1 MSGSHKIS
9 LPMAIL
15 INVNI
20 MLGAGIFVNTAQ
32 LAKYA
37 GGLGA
42 LAYAIVGLLLIPLI
56 VCIAELLKIHPSGGF
71 YTYARQELSPLIG
84 FISAWSF
91 IIAKLASA
99 TMIIHA
105 SMNFMQ
111 ILIPKLQ
118 SVNILALDGAIVCAY
133 VGLNLLNMRTGG
145 MIQTM
150 FIVFKIIPIFFAISV
165 GLFLFNGAN
174 FAPQELLWSGIPSAI
189 PLVFYAAMGFE
200 SACSL
205 SSKIENARRNAPLA
219 IFISYGIVISIL
231 VAYQTIFYGALGN
244 YLMTAIDYRVVFPE
258 LLRNILPAA
267 PELALKLGGIL
278 NLAIASSA
286 LGGAYGII
294 FSNTWNVYAL
304 AEHRHLFA
312 SDFFA
317 RLNRHAIPV
326 GCVALQG
333 AICLLYIFVSRGNQV
348 PLQQLAALGVVIT
361 YTISVIALMA
371 ARKYNPTVTI
381 HRIIPFLGLVNCA
394 FILAVCVQRLIQG
407 QSVFSLIAFSV
418 LLGLGLCM
426 FMMTKKTE

>member
-1 MSGSHKIS
+1 
-9 LPMAIL
+9 MAIL

-20 MLGAGIFVNTAQ
+20 MLGAGIFVNTAK
-32 LAKYA
+32 LAQFA

-42 LAYAIVGLLLIPLI
+42 VAYVIVGVLLLPLI

-71 YTYARQELSPLIG
+71 YTYARQEISPLIG

-111 ILIPKLQ
+111 ILIPVLQ

-165 GLFLFNGAN
+165 GLFLFNGGN
-174 FAPQELLWSGIPSAI
+174 FAANELLWSGIPSAI
-189 PLVFYAAMGFE
+189 PLVFYATMGFE

-205 SSKIENARRNAPLA
+205 SSKIENSRRNAPLA

-244 YLMTAIDYRVVFPE
+244 YLITAVDYRVVFPE
-258 LLRNILPAA
+258 LLRNLLPAA
-267 PELALKLGGIL
+267 PDLALKLGGII

-304 AEHRHLFA
+304 AENGHLFA
-312 SDFFA
+312 SNFFA
-317 RLNRHAIPV
+317 RLNAHAIPV
-326 GCVALQG
+326 GCVILQG
-333 AICLLYIFVSRGNQV
+333 VICLLYIMVSGGDQV

-361 YTISVIALMA
+361 YTISVIALIK
-371 ARKYNPTVTI
+371 ARAHNTAITL
-381 HRIIPFLGLVNCA
+381 HRLVPALGLANCMLLFA
-394 FILAVCVQRLIQG
+394 ICVQRLMAG
-407 QSVFSLIAFSV
+407 KSVFSLIAFSV
-418 LLGLGLCM
+418 LIGLGLMM
-426 FMMTKKTE
+426 FMITRKQSHCA